1 MPDFDEPA
9 EYADLRAAVRKISA
23 DHGHAEFAA
32 YGARNEPQLEL
43 WADLAAAGFIGI
55 NIPTEYGGGGA
66 GLTELVLV
74 AEESAGTGSPLLLL
88 LVSSAISVEIL
99 ARHGSADQK
108 QEWLPRLAAGEKMA
122 FAITEPDA
130 GSNSHR
136 HHHQGPARR

>member
-32 YGARNEPQLEL
+32 HGVAHESHTEL
-43 WADLAAAGFIGI
+43 WRDLSEAGFIGI
-55 NIPTEYGGGGA
+55 NIAEQYGGGGL
-66 GLTELVLV
+66 GLAELVLV
-74 AEESAGTGSPLLLL
+74 AEESAGTRRPLLLL

-99 ARHGSADQK
+99 SRHGSAEQR

-122 FAITEPDA
+122 FAI
-130 GSNSHR
+130 
-136 HHHQGPARR
+136 